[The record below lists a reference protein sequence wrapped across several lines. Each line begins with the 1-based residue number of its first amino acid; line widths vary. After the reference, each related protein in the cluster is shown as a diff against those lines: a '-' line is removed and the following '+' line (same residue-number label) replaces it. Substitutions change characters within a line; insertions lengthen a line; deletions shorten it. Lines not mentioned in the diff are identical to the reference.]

1 MIILD
6 FLLLLMIGICITYC
20 WVLNRR
26 IQDLQNSRIEFA
38 RMIKELNV
46 SIVKAQTSVAEL
58 SDLSKV
64 TSEELKTHID
74 EAKVVTNN
82 LSNINSVS
90 HNLASTLSSQIDNIV
105 LNRKNNASS
114 SFAAAQ
120 DARFG
125 DADLINDELDQ
136 PQQKTSYTNHLKNF
150 VTQIV
155 SKKPETNAS
164 LNQMNY
170 YDTLKRISAKK

>member
-74 EAKVVTNN
+74 EAKVVINN
-82 LSNINSVS
+82 LSTINNVS
-90 HNLASTLSSQIDNIV
+90 NNLASTLSSQIDNIV
-105 LNRKNNASS
+105 HNRKNNAHSS
-114 SFAAAQ
+114 LAR

-125 DADLINDELDQ
+125 DDDLIDDELDK
-136 PQQKTSYTNHLKNF
+136 PQQQTSYTNHLKNF

-170 YDTLKRISAKK
+170 YDTLKRISVKK